1 MFLLYSLAPFHTN
14 AMHHTYRGGMEVLF
28 SYKRSHEVSLPCE
41 DDGKKPTIKYL
52 IKWLLDNLLSDQTRP
67 ELFAQGDTV

>member
-1 MFLLYSLAPFHTN
+1 
-14 AMHHTYRGGMEVLF
+14 MEVLF
-28 SYKRSHEVSLPCE
+28 SYKRSHEVSLPYE
-41 DDGKKPTIKYL
+41 DNGKKPTIKYL